1 MNKKFTP
8 KQIAK
13 YKRQK
18 YISAL
23 NKCTKNL
30 YKIFKDKNSD
40 YNSYQKKFI
49 ALKEEIDKFKDK
61 NIYIHTDHL
70 KKIEEYIENL
80 YQSTILA
87 EFSKQKFL
95 EIKDKEA
102 SNLNRLQKIKNRSKY
117 NKEKYK
123 NFF

>member
-40 YNSYQKKFI
+40 YTTYQKKFI
-49 ALKEEIDKFKDK
+49 ALKKEIDKFKDK
-61 NIYIHTDHL
+61 SIYIHTDHL

-87 EFSKQKFL
+87 ELGKQKFL
-95 EIKDKEA
+95 EIKEKEA